1 MLPGK
6 ALVVSRPVQADVL
19 VVGGGIIGTTTAAYL
34 ARGGASV
41 TLVERAALASGP
53 SGRNLGLVSGP
64 HPPELRSIA
73 ERSLQAYLA
82 LARETGAFTID
93 AADVGCLCISSDGRG
108 LPAGVGDELDGD
120 QVAEVEPLLAVRC
133 AAGVVIPARHVD
145 PGAAVSAWAE
155 DARSHGASIRVGCP
169 VRGLLDDGGRVTG
182 ATTDEGAIFAGCVVL
197 ATGWEAPRLAAGL
210 GIDVPVRGV
219 RGWIVTTRPA
229 PFRLRR
235 PINEVD
241 FSGGVAAVPLFTLGD
256 VADGNVGAPIVAA
269 QMRQDAAGR
278 LVLGASLAPA
288 LGDADD
294 DGSQAVRLICR
305 RAIELIPGIA
315 EVPIAETRTCVR
327 PVSFDG
333 LPLHGPIDGIDGL
346 VVACGHRSHGLTW
359 GPGSGEAVARGVL
372 EGEWDP
378 ALSPARLERKASA
391 NPRFA
396 PGR

>member
-6 ALVVSRPVQADVL
+6 ALVVSRPVQPDVL

-41 TLVERAALASGP
+41 TLVERAELASGP

-82 LARETGAFTID
+82 LARESGAFTID

-108 LPAGVGDELDGD
+108 LPVAEGDELDED
-120 QVAEVEPLLAVRC
+120 QIAEVEPLLAVRC
-133 AAGVVIPARHVD
+133 AAGVVIPARQVD

-169 VRGLLDDGGRVTG
+169 VRGLLDDGRRVTG
-182 ATTDEGAIFAGCVVL
+182 ATTDAGAIFAGCVVL

-241 FSGGVAAVPLFTLGD
+241 FSGGVAAVPSFTLGD
-256 VADGNVGAPIVAA
+256 VADGNMGAPIVAA

-288 LGDADD
+288 LGDVDD

-305 RAIELIPGIA
+305 RAIEFIPRIA
-315 EVPIAETRTCVR
+315 EAQSPRHAR
-327 PVSFDG
+327 VS
-333 LPLHGPIDGIDGL
+333 
-346 VVACGHRSHGLTW
+346 VRSHSTGFHCMVQST
-359 GPGSGEAVARGVL
+359 GSTGSSSRAVTVRTA
-372 EGEWDP
+372 
-378 ALSPARLERKASA
+378 
-391 NPRFA
+391 
-396 PGR
+396 